1 MEVLRTMGWDDW
13 FAAHAGASFDAGRPG
28 RVVSEQRG
36 EYRVR
41 TADGEVSAILTG
53 RVMRETA
60 GDRLERPVVGDWV
73 IVESV
78 AGDSAT
84 VVRAVLPRRTIL
96 ARRESGRPSEAQPVA
111 ANVDIVFIV
120 VGLDGIVNLRR
131 LERFLA
137 AARESGAEPVILLTK
152 SDMAGDPA
160 ASAGEASSVA
170 PGVRVLS
177 VSSLDGE
184 GVEDV
189 RALLTPGVTACFIGP
204 SGVGKSTLVNR
215 LAGGLV
221 MATGAVRERDAKGRH
236 TTTHRQLILLPGGG
250 IVIDTPGM
258 REFGLWQADEGIDAA
273 FPEIAEL
280 SAGCRFHDCSHRHE
294 PGCAVRTALADGGL
308 DPGRYGSYL
317 KLRLEEETMA
327 TLADAEGRRERK
339 KGERRMAK
347 GLRAVLRKKGKK

>member
-1 MEVLRTMGWDDW
+1 MELLEKMGWDDW
-13 FAAHAGASFDAGRPG
+13 FAAHAGASSDAGRPG
-28 RVVSEQRG
+28 RVVAELRG

-41 TADGEVSAILTG
+41 TADGEVAAILTG
-53 RVMRETA
+53 RAMRETA

-73 IVESV
+73 IVEPV
-78 AGDSAT
+78 AGDST
-84 VVRAVLPRRTIL
+84 VLVRAVLPRRTIL
-96 ARRESGRPSEAQPVA
+96 ARRESGRGAEVQPVA

-120 VGLDGIVNLRR
+120 AGLDGALNLRR

-137 AARESGAEPVILLTK
+137 AARESGAEPVVLLTK
-152 SDMAGDPA
+152 SDLAGDPA
-160 ASAGEASSVA
+160 APAEEAATVA
-170 PGVRVLS
+170 PGIRVMT
-177 VSSLDGE
+177 VSSLDGA
-184 GVEDV
+184 GVDDV
-189 RALLTPGVTACFIGP
+189 GALLAPGVTACFIGP
-204 SGVGKSTLVNR
+204 SGVGKSSLVNR
-215 LAGGLV
+215 LAGDPV

-258 REFGLWQADEGIDAA
+258 REFGLWQVDEGIDAA
-273 FPEIAEL
+273 FPEIAKL
-280 SAGCRFHDCSHRHE
+280 AAGCRFHDCSHRHE
-294 PGCAVRTALADGGL
+294 PGCAVRTALAGGGL

-347 GLRAVLRKKGKK
+347 GLRTVLRTKGKK